1 MLGTYLLGELSK
13 SDNNALLILEDIV
26 SKDENW
32 RVQEMLA
39 KAFDAYCNAKGYKD
53 CLEKIKCWI
62 GSENVN
68 IKRAVTEGLRIW
80 TNRDYFK
87 ENPKVAI
94 ELIAS
99 NKATDSEY
107 LLKSIGN
114 DLRDIKKKHPQEI
127 ENEISK

>member
-1 MLGTYLLGELSK
+1 M
-13 SDNNALLILEDIV
+13 
-26 SKDENW
+26 
-32 RVQEMLA
+32 
-39 KAFDAYCNAKGYKD
+39 
-53 CLEKIKCWI
+53 
-62 GSENVN
+62 N